1 MNSFL
6 SRRTVVVEKG
16 LDDEKVYWL
25 LFFDTVTP
33 LADETISTALLF
45 VSVNVAE
52 YFPVEGLYAS
62 CFGFEVALYLSFVAN
77 EGILL
82 WFTILLR
89 M

>member
-6 SRRTVVVEKG
+6 SRRTVALEKG

-25 LFFDTVTP
+25 LFFETVTP
-33 LADETISTALLF
+33 LTDETISTALLF

-52 YFPVEGLYAS
+52 YFPVEGLYTS
-62 CFGFEVALYLSFVAN
+62 CFGFNVATFSYFSVN